1 MRARF
6 SRLYVSSC
14 WISTP
19 TTSTLTRR
27 LSLFESFQWW
37 PLHEHGREDPPA
49 RRLHHRLH
57 HRVGSGGSSD
67 PQQPVSLPPGEPA
80 TSVKIWDTQ
89 TGERVI
95 AHHLFFLNTR
105 WVWSHESSVRE
116 VLFFSQ
122 VFLLYFILQI
132 TLSYGM
138 FENKSNIINLKGVFP
153 VEEDPSRWE
162 IVLYLKTWSPFQHFS
177 ANLTPPPHLC
187 LPGSSLCTVSCTQSP
202 HGVPPRLL
210 FRATA
215 PFSSS
220 SPSCLGIWKA
230 RGDQC
235 LVLDC
240 TAAVFLLQLCAV
252 LNSFTGLLC
261 GPPRDYFFLSRAR
274 TSSPNARVED
284 SSSRQ
289 GVAFSVKALQAIS
302 WALWCIYCL

>member
-27 LSLFESFQWW
+27 LSLFESFQRW

-89 TGERVI
+89 TGERGI
-95 AHHLFFLNTR
+95 AHHLFFFKYTMSLKSWIKCER
-105 WVWSHESSVRE
+105 GA
-116 VLFFSQ
+116 FFSQ

-162 IVLYLKTWSPFQHFS
+162 IVLYLKAWSPFQHFS
-177 ANLTPPPHLC
+177 ANLTPPP
-187 LPGSSLCTVSCTQSP
+187 SSL
-202 HGVPPRLL
+202 
-210 FRATA
+210 
-215 PFSSS
+215 
-220 SPSCLGIWKA
+220 
-230 RGDQC
+230 
-235 LVLDC
+235 
-240 TAAVFLLQLCAV
+240 
-252 LNSFTGLLC
+252 
-261 GPPRDYFFLSRAR
+261 
-274 TSSPNARVED
+274 
-284 SSSRQ
+284 SSRFKSVHCLLYPVTPWCPPQ
-289 GVAFSVKALQAIS
+289 VAF
-302 WALWCIYCL
+302 

>member
-1 MRARF
+1 MNQ
-6 SRLYVSSC
+6 V
-14 WISTP
+14 W
-19 TTSTLTRR
+19 
-27 LSLFESFQWW
+27 
-37 PLHEHGREDPPA
+37 
-49 RRLHHRLH
+49 
-57 HRVGSGGSSD
+57 
-67 PQQPVSLPPGEPA
+67 
-80 TSVKIWDTQ
+80 
-89 TGERVI
+89 ERCF
-95 AHHLFFLNTR
+95 FFLK
-105 WVWSHESSVRE
+105 
-116 VLFFSQ
+116 F
-122 VFLLYFILQI
+122 FLLYFILQI

-177 ANLTPPPHLC
+177 ANLTPPPPHLC

-215 PFSSS
+215 PSSSS

-261 GPPRDYFFLSRAR
+261 GPPRDYSFLSRAR